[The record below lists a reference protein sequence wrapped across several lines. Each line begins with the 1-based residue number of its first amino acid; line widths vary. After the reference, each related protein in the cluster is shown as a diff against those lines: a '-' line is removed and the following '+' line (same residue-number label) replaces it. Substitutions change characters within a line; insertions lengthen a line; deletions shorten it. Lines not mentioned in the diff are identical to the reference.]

1 MKNRLL
7 CGVCCA
13 AVSLLSCLGSVWA
26 QPLADR
32 VPDDAI
38 VYVGWRG
45 ADSLPPGFQQS
56 HLKALLDESNIPELF
71 SQFAPALMR
80 RIAAESPE
88 AQEPMQTFLA
98 LAKPLWQHP
107 TALWFAGV
115 DFSGPEPMPKIA
127 LICQAGPDAQ
137 AMHETLEKHLANA
150 GPDVPFRALRS
161 GDVVG
166 IYCGYPDEKAALAGD
181 GSAVRAIGASAAFKS
196 ALAELQQPEP
206 VVVFYADVERGIA
219 QVNEAIDKQNDPEP
233 KEIWPKVRDASG
245 LTGFK
250 RVTLSN
256 GFDGKDWVTRGFAE
270 VPAPRKGLL
279 SLLDSKPLSDDL
291 FKAIPQSA
299 TMVYAGKFD
308 PGRLITEARNVAGA
322 VDPQAQQMFDKGL
335 GAAKMFLG
343 KDLQADILDPLG
355 EEWAMYV
362 SPDVAGNGITGLVVV
377 NKLDDA
383 KKAEQGLIALSLCVN
398 NLIAGQMR
406 EEKLSLS
413 FKNTK
418 IGDMRVWY
426 FAVPLVAPSWGIKD
440 GNLYLG
446 LYPQSV
452 GAAARFGASGKKS
465 FAENEKFAALKQRL
479 GVKSPRGVEFVDLPQ
494 LAQPGYQLILAYVR
508 LGLGF
513 ADMWGVEAPEP
524 VLPAFDTLQ
533 AHLAPSG
540 SMSWVDEK
548 GWHTKGVAP
557 FPGAG
562 VFAGEAGFVSAGGA
576 ALGASILLPSLNR
589 ARETANRVKCAS
601 NMRQMGQGMFLY
613 ANDKNGNFPED
624 YATLVKYMIDTGGI
638 APDVFTCPSG
648 HARPTPKPA
657 NMMKPDELAAWATEA
672 SPYVYLGGG
681 KTNNMP
687 ADIVVLYERIGSH
700 DNDGVNMLYGDG
712 HVEFHSTSD
721 AEQIL
726 QQQGVEVEYIGRR

>member
-1 MKNRLL
+1 MRNRLIV
-7 CGVCCA
+7 GVCCA
-13 AVSLLSCLGSVWA
+13 AVSLLSCIAPVRA

-32 VPDDAI
+32 VPEDAI

-45 ADSLPPGFQQS
+45 AGALPPGFQQS
-56 HLKALLDESNIPELF
+56 HLKALLDESNVPELF
-71 SQFAPALMR
+71 EEFVPALMR
-80 RIAAESPE
+80 KIATEQPD
-88 AQEPMQTFLA
+88 AQEGMQTFLA

-115 DFSGPEPMPKIA
+115 DFSGPEPMPKLA
-127 LICQAGPDAQ
+127 LVCNAGPDAQ
-137 AMHETLEKHLANA
+137 AMHETLEKHLADA

-166 IYCGYPDEKAALAGD
+166 IYCGYADEKAALAGE
-181 GSAVRAIGASAAFKS
+181 GGAARAIGASPGFKS

-219 QVNEAIDKQNDPEP
+219 QVNEAVEKQNDPEP

-245 LTGFK
+245 LAGFK
-250 RVTLSN
+250 RVMLAS
-256 GFDGKDWVTRGFAE
+256 GFDGKDWATRGFAE
-270 VPAPRKGLL
+270 APAPRSGLL
-279 SLLDSKPLSDDL
+279 TVLDTKPLSDEL
-291 FKAIPQSA
+291 FKAVPQSS

-308 PGRLITEARNVAGA
+308 PGRLLTEARNVAGA
-322 VDPQAQQMFDKGL
+322 VDPQAQQMFDQGL

-355 EEWAMYV
+355 EEWAMYL

-377 NKLDDA
+377 NKLDDP
-383 KKAEQGLIALSLCVN
+383 KKAEQGLVALSLCIN
-398 NLIAGQMR
+398 NVIAGQMR
-406 EEKLSLS
+406 QEKLTLS

-426 FAVPLVAPSWGIKD
+426 FAVPIVAPAWGIKD

-452 GAAARFGASGKKS
+452 AAASRFGASGKKS
-465 FAENEKFAALKQRL
+465 FLENEKFAALKKRL
-479 GVKSPRGVEFVDLPQ
+479 GVSQPRGVQFVDLPQ
-494 LAQPGYQLILAYVR
+494 LAQPGYQLMLAYTR
-508 LGLGF
+508 LGLGL
-513 ADMWGVEAPEP
+513 ADMWGVPAPEP
-524 VLPAFDTLQ
+524 VLPAYDTLQ

-562 VFAGEAGFVSAGGA
+562 VFAGEAGFVSGGGA
-576 ALGASILLPSLNR
+576 AMGAAVLLPTLAR
-589 ARETANRVKCAS
+589 ARQSASQVKCGA
-601 NMRQMGQGMFLY
+601 NLRMIGLGMFTY
-613 ANDKNGNFPED
+613 ANDHDGNFPED
-624 YATLVKYMIDTGGI
+624 FATLAKSVFASGA
-638 APDVFTCPSG
+638 APDVFTCPAG
-648 HARPTPKPA
+648 DPRPMPKPA
-657 NMMKPDELAAWATEA
+657 ANMKPDELAAWAAEN
-672 SPYVYLGGG
+672 SPYAYVGGG
-681 KTNNMP
+681 KRNDAG
-687 ADIVVLYERIGSH
+687 ADIVVVYERLGSH
-700 DNDGVNMLYGDG
+700 GNQGVNMLYADG
-712 HVEFHSTSD
+712 HVEYHSTPD

-726 QQQGVEVEYIGRR
+726 QQQGVEVEYVGRR